1 MLPPPI
7 EYTPPALDPPALTAA
22 ADVVEHG
29 GNLYSGSCAICHGQ
43 DGQAP
48 GIFPD
53 LRTSAALHDADLFK
67 AIVIDGALSANGMV
81 SFAAAL
87 SPEDADAVRQY
98 VISQAI
104 AAKAEQDA
112 SAAAEDGAGDD

>member
-1 MLPPPI
+1 
-7 EYTPPALDPPALTAA
+7 
-22 ADVVEHG
+22 
-29 GNLYSGSCAICHGQ
+29 
-43 DGQAP
+43 
-48 GIFPD
+48 
-53 LRTSAALHDADLFK
+53 
-67 AIVIDGALSANGMV
+67 VIDGALSANGMV